1 MCVNFNEVA
10 TGLLLETISKS
21 LEFKTIENHEIVFLA
36 EVAFHLALL
45 FGRLIDAMGPDD
57 KGMTF

>member
-21 LEFKTIENHEIVFLA
+21 LELKIIENHEIVFLA
-36 EVAFHLALL
+36 EVAFHLAL
-45 FGRLIDAMGPDD
+45 FVGRLFDVVGPND
-57 KGMTF
+57 KGVAF

>member
-10 TGLLLETISKS
+10 TGLILETISKS

-36 EVAFHLALL
+36 EVAFHLALFLGWL
-45 FGRLIDAMGPDD
+45 FDAMGPDD
-57 KGMTF
+57 KGVAF